1 MSRPCALCQRNVTTV
16 YPDLNHIGFL
26 HDRFAASSELV
37 DIEQQQDLKLLR
49 DLMSSTVGRHLAG
62 SLAMEM
68 NGIKEL
74 LRRAR
79 EIRGLK
85 GVLST
90 VRVLRLAIE
99 VRHVVSVTI

>member
-1 MSRPCALCQRNVTTV
+1 MG
-16 YPDLNHIGFL
+16 H
-26 HDRFAASSELV
+26 
-37 DIEQQQDLKLLR
+37 
-49 DLMSSTVGRHLAG
+49 HLAG

>member
-1 MSRPCALCQRNVTTV
+1 MSRPCALCQQNVTTV

-26 HDRFAASSELV
+26 HDRFAALSELV

-74 LRRAR
+74 LRRAQ

-90 VRVLRLAIE
+90 VRVLHLAIE